1 MGTDRHR
8 MTIEDALRHTLAEAP
23 HGRVSF
29 PRDLQGFP
37 GTVHGGAVAGLF
49 YRVTTPRP
57 PVRLRM
63 ELLRPVP
70 TETPLRLA
78 TGSAGAAARLSLTQD
93 DRPLAQAELTREEV
107 ASPDPGATVRDW
119 RSRRGP
125 EDELPRTATCLACG
139 SANPLGLA
147 LGLRFDDRFLWQE
160 YPPPP
165 HYRAADGSVHPAL
178 ATVALDELGWWLGA
192 LALRECGVTTEVSIT
207 VMRPLPA
214 ASVLLLGDRA
224 AVQPDDDPRGR
235 YVRAR
240 SWLFAADGEPLAAGD
255 VRFAGSAA
263 YTRRLLQPF
272 LEATDAD
279 RLFRLFPTARTLAA
293 RARPGPAHPT

>member
-1 MGTDRHR
+1 
-8 MTIEDALRHTLAEAP
+8 MTIEDALRHALAEAP

-49 YRVTTPRP
+49 HRVTTPRP

-78 TGSAGAAARLSLTQD
+78 TGSAGAVARLSLTQE
-93 DRPLAQAELTREEV
+93 DRPLAQAELTREE
-107 ASPDPGATVRDW
+107 AAAPDPGTTVRSW
-119 RSRRGP
+119 RSRQGP
-125 EDELPRTATCLACG
+125 EDELPHTATCLACG

-147 LGLRFDDRFLWQE
+147 LGLHFDDRFIWQE
-160 YPPPP
+160 YSPPP
-165 HYRAADGSVHPAL
+165 HYRAADGSVHPTL

-192 LALRECGVTTEVSIT
+192 LALRECGVTTEVAIT
-207 VMRPLPA
+207 VMRPLPPA
-214 ASVLLLGDRA
+214 PLLLLGDRA
-224 AVQPDDDPRGR
+224 AVQADEDPRGR
-235 YVRAR
+235 YVRVR
-240 SWLFAADGEPLAAGD
+240 SWLLGADGELLAAGD
-255 VRFAGSAA
+255 VRFAGSPA

-272 LEATDAD
+272 LETTPSDRFFRIFPSARALAD
-279 RLFRLFPTARTLAA
+279 RARS
-293 RARPGPAHPT
+293 GPAHPT